1 MAGIPLSEGVHIG
14 RAMRSASTGLMVASI
29 LAAAGA
35 ALAGGLNYGVRPGA
49 RGNLEG
55 KISEWAVPTP
65 SYARDPAPGPARCSG
80 RMHSTAI
87 SLPSIRPPV
96 RPSWWGTWA

>member
-49 RGNLEG
+49 RGIMSP
-55 KISEWAVPTP
+55 ISAA
-65 SYARDPAPGPARCSG
+65 SKMRDVSSACNCWKRG
-80 RMHSTAI
+80 
-87 SLPSIRPPV
+87 
-96 RPSWWGTWA
+96 